1 MNIDWEDLFDPFHRD
16 VQDETGPG
24 AAMALPAFLT
34 PAFEIY
40 QATVQGVFE
49 AAYSPTMTKFQYGAG
64 VVLALV
70 PRMTAFGGT
79 NTPAELA
86 VKVGRAVRAAVNEAE
101 LNRTLR
107 FDSGGVWAPF
117 SQYLILLGPTPR
129 R

>member
-1 MNIDWEDLFDPFHRD
+1 VNIDWEDLFDPFHWD
-16 VQDETGPG
+16 IQDETGPD
-24 AAMALPAFLT
+24 AAIALPAFLT

-40 QATVQGVFE
+40 QVTVQNVFE
-49 AAYSPTMTKFQYGAG
+49 AAYSPTMTKFQYEVG
-64 VVLALV
+64 VVLAFAA
-70 PRMTAFGGT
+70 RMTAFGGT

-86 VKVGRAVRAAVNEAE
+86 VKVGRAIRAAVNEAK
-101 LNRTLR
+101 LNRTLQ